1 MFSSPVTPHLL
12 RTFQFPFVENQN
24 YILAEQ
30 TSTYKRSIDLVD
42 KLVVFY
48 SRCGTPVFHSP
59 KRDKITPAN
68 QLQWPIFNGFYHP
81 DTELKLHTST
91 YIL

>member
-1 MFSSPVTPHLL
+1 MFSTDATHHLQH
-12 RTFQFPFVENQN
+12 TFQFSFVENQN

-30 TSTYKRSIDLVD
+30 TPTYKKWIDLVD
-42 KLVVFY
+42 KLVVCY
-48 SRCGTPVFHSP
+48 YRCGTPVFHSP